1 MMNSD
6 TGQLLIQ
13 APVLKELTQS
23 PDFMGVT
30 LVVAKVDTEKL
41 LERPLGISSKAPSWF
56 SKMTRRRRGQLAI
69 CSTTA

>member
-41 LERPLGISSKAPSWF
+41 LERPLGSAAKHH
-56 SKMTRRRRGQLAI
+56 RGFQK
-69 CSTTA
+69 